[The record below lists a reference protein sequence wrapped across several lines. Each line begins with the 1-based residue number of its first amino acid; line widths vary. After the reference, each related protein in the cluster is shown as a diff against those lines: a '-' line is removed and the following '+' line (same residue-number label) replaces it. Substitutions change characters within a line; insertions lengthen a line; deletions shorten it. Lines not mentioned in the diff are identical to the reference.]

1 LLLARIQQYLG
12 EYKQWLRQ
20 NRHHPGL
27 FPWET
32 VQYFQANWNTDER
45 DPAGM
50 YDRCLQNGETRRQ
63 WQTEQWFPKK
73 MMLEFWRM
81 EPGTVKLMF
90 DDLFNE
96 TKDVEA
102 RIGRFLFGCDTL
114 LRDYKRAHVA
124 TVENNHYHDDYRM
137 IALYLSCRY
146 PDQYAPYSFAPF
158 QAAMER
164 FGARDVPQQ
173 NDLGRYFKVMRT
185 LNTFLE
191 KDAEVVPLLQ
201 KQLHPKRHYQG
212 KSLLAVADFVGFVG
226 RDGIK

>member
-1 LLLARIQQYLG
+1 MLLARIQQQLG

-20 NRHHPGL
+20 HKSHPAL
-27 FPWET
+27 SPWET
-32 VQYFQANWNTDER
+32 VQFFQANWNPEDR
-45 DPAGM
+45 DPVVM
-50 YDRCLQNGETRRQ
+50 YERCLQNTETRRQ
-63 WQTEQWFPKK
+63 WQTEQWYPKK
-73 MMLEFWRM
+73 MMLEFWRF

-96 TKDVEA
+96 TKEVEA

-114 LRDYKRAHVA
+114 LRDYKSAHPT
-124 TVENNHYHDDYRM
+124 TVENNHYHSDFRM

-158 QAAMER
+158 QAAMTQ

-191 KDAEVVPLLQ
+191 KDGEVLPLLQ

-212 KSLLAVADFVGFVG
+212 KSLLAVADFVGFAG
-226 RDGIK
+226 R